1 MLLKKPNTI
10 KLQEKPFR
18 FTSSEENLLISHI
31 IWIFFLIMMTFQM
44 IVKVLK
50 YEYAYCLMKSTWTVL
65 FYKDTN
71 HTRDGVLWKLHALS
85 FLETFFSSPELK
97 DNELS
102 LWLIF
107 ECFSEFNCHVFI
119 LSRTT
124 VSISTKYWKS
134 ICERQFSVNEMN

>member
-1 MLLKKPNTI
+1 MPVFFVNVAKNPIQLNYRKSPSGLHPQRKTYLSLI
-10 KLQEKPFR
+10 L
-18 FTSSEENLLISHI
+18 SEIFFNNDDISDDCEGFE
-31 IWIFFLIMMTFQM
+31 IWI
-44 IVKVLK
+44 
-50 YEYAYCLMKSTWTVL
+50 CLMKSTWTVL

-71 HTRDGVLWKLHALS
+71 HTRDGVLWKMHALS

-119 LSRTT
+119 PSRTT

-134 ICERQFSVNEMN
+134 ICERQFSVN